1 MKKYY
6 AFYTVS
12 DGGEKFYFE
21 NGKEATVVVMA
32 ETDEEARDRFL
43 QCIDNDYM
51 SEAKEQLIE
60 EFDSPEDFSFYIFV
74 EWDINKF
81 PNYESA
87 VMYRPE

>member
-1 MKKYY
+1 
-6 AFYTVS
+6 
-12 DGGEKFYFE
+12 
-21 NGKEATVVVMA
+21 
-32 ETDEEARDRFL
+32 
-43 QCIDNDYM
+43 M

-87 VMYRPE
+87 VMKRPE